1 LSNVPFVSLDGRA
14 KDKHAP
20 APEVKR
26 GDDPLALC
34 RRWQAD
40 FIESRQPKHLPPGR
54 EILSAK
60 RLDGAGR
67 GQQSASQ

>member
-1 LSNVPFVSLDGRA
+1 LANVLFVCLDGHA
-14 KDKHAP
+14 KDEQAP

-34 RRWQAD
+34 RRCQAD
-40 FIESRQPKHLPPGR
+40 FIEGRQPKHLPPGR

-60 RLDGAGR
+60 ILDEAGW
-67 GQQSASQ
+67 GQQSAGQ